1 MSDITHIQG
10 VVKRLILSLIEE
22 GSSPQDIIEGFENEL
37 DRFETLV
44 FDYE

>member
-1 MSDITHIQG
+1 MSDLSQIQD
-10 VVKRLILSLIEE
+10 VVKRAILSLLEE